1 MCISIWLLSFAILC
15 MSFGAYLFG
24 RYIAHLIAQRVINYH
39 YDKLFKKLSDV
50 HASVEVIEIVF
61 NEMEQI
67 VHEL

>member
-1 MCISIWLLSFAILC
+1 MCISYWLWSLAILC
-15 MSFGAYLFG
+15 MSFGAYVFG
-24 RYIAHLIAQRVINYH
+24 RFVAHIVAQRVINYH

-61 NEMEQI
+61 NEMEKI